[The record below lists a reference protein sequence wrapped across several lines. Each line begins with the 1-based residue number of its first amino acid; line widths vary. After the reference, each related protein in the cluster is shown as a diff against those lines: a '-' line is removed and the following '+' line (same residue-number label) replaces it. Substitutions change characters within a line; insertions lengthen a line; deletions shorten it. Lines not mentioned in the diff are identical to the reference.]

1 MQRPSPVQ
9 ESVLQTIADRLANT
23 SQVLQSWCAAV
34 EQAGELSEG
43 LAERLALAAAQIES
57 ACEALNSGKS
67 AGGASP
73 RERRGKTERASHGLR
88 GRSEMISLVDFIGFL
103 ATLGKDGVLHIQS
116 AQETFTLQLEQGA
129 ISYVHGSDPPP
140 GKRLGEIL
148 VAEGALEQAV
158 LDEAIGH
165 DVPEDVIGRT
175 LLREGK
181 VDERSLKKALAT
193 QAVQIFY
200 RMHRVG
206 TGFAFQFE
214 EGVRELDD
222 DLLRMGVP
230 HLLLE
235 SARMLDEQERE
246 RAEAPPAP
254 LPAPARSAGRA
265 RSRTADGP
273 STSAGDVLP
282 EVPDPRLESFRAL
295 LEQRV
300 DAGQVTLPT
309 LPSSTGKLL
318 AMCAQGED
326 AEHIAEVV
334 RNDQALSSHILR
346 VANSA
351 AYAPVDEVTSIQ
363 LAVSRLGLDTIRE
376 LTFALT
382 LKQSVFMVPGWN
394 AVIMTMWK
402 SAAIAG
408 CFSRELCR
416 QLAPDITDGTLI
428 GLLCDVGEPIVLHA
442 LLEIAEDSGMEL
454 DKAVAAEL
462 LARYHAPLGCLLV
475 REWSLPECLESVCL
489 HHEDYTY
496 ALSHRREAKIANLA
510 HILAAWAE
518 GNGAWDLESLSALPV
533 VSDLDI
539 SREQLEAL
547 MDERDRILEQAEVFA

>member
-43 LAERLALAAAQIES
+43 LGDRLALAASQIES
-57 ACEALNSGKS
+57 ACEALSSGKS
-67 AGGASP
+67 AGQQSR
-73 RERRGKTERASHGLR
+73 RERRGNTEPESRGLR
-88 GRSEMISLVDFIGFL
+88 GRSEMISLVDFVGFV
-103 ATLGKDGVLHIQS
+103 ATLGKDGVLHVQC
-116 AQETFTLQLEQGA
+116 AQEVFTLQLERGA
-129 ISYVHGSDPPP
+129 ISYVSGSSPPP
-140 GKRLGEIL
+140 GKRIGEIL

-158 LDEAIGH
+158 LDEALEQ
-165 DVPEDVIGRT
+165 DVPEELFGRI
-175 LLREGK
+175 LLHEGK
-181 VDERSLKKALAT
+181 VKERQLRKALT
-193 QAVQIFY
+193 KQAVQIFY
-200 RMHRVG
+200 RMHLVG

-214 EGVRELDD
+214 EGARELEDG
-222 DLLRMGVP
+222 LLHLGVP

-235 SARMLDEQERE
+235 SARILDEEERH
-246 RAEAPPAP
+246 RAENPPAP
-254 LPAPARSAGRA
+254 LPAEASSPKEAQLRA
-265 RSRTADGP
+265 TAGP
-273 STSAGDVLP
+273 SVSAADEMPDVQ
-282 EVPDPRLESFRAL
+282 DPRLESFRSL
-295 LEQRV
+295 LEKRV

-318 AMCAQGED
+318 AMCAAGED
-326 AEHIAEVV
+326 AERIAEVV

-351 AYAPVDEVTSIQ
+351 AYAPVDEITSIQ
-363 LAVSRLGLDTIRE
+363 LAVSRLGLETISE
-376 LTFALT
+376 LAFALT

-394 AVIMTMWK
+394 AIIMSMWK

-416 QLAPDITDGTLI
+416 RLAPEITDGTLI

-442 LLEIAEDSGMEL
+442 LLDIAEDTGMEL
-454 DKAVAAEL
+454 DHAVAEEL
-462 LARYHAPLGCLLV
+462 LASYHAPLGCLLV
-475 REWSLPECLESVCL
+475 REWSLPDCLQSVCL

-496 ALSHRREAKIANLA
+496 ALSHRQEAKIANLA

-518 GNGAWDLESLSALPV
+518 GEGGWDLESLSALPV

-547 MDERDRILEQAEVFA
+547 MAERDRIVEQSGAFD